1 MKVTVLGSGS
11 EGNATLVEDN
21 GVAFLIDAGFSGK
34 DLETRLEMVGVP
46 ASSLAGIIITHDH
59 GDHTRGMGVLARRF
73 GVTLYLTEKT
83 HVACTA
89 LLNGKEPVQHYQ
101 SSQPFRIGPFEI
113 QPFLTVHDA
122 ADPVAIA
129 VRHVENGSRLGIAT
143 DLGRPTA
150 AVRAAL
156 RGCNVLVLE
165 ANHDEAMLW
174 NGPYPW
180 SVKQRIA
187 SSHGHLSN
195 RASADLARELHHP
208 ALTNIILAHLSV
220 HCNTGSLARD
230 VLERV
235 LDRLKYRG
243 SVTVAPQDKPM
254 ETLDVVAE
262 RRRVGTV
269 EQLGLF

>member
-1 MKVTVLGSGS
+1 MHVTVLGSGS
-11 EGNATLVEDN
+11 EGNATLVESN
-21 GVAFLIDAGFSGK
+21 GVALLIDAGFSGK
-34 DLETRLEMVGVP
+34 DLEVRLEKVGVP
-46 ASSLAGIIITHDH
+46 ASSLAGIVITHDH

-73 GVTLYLTEKT
+73 GVKLFLTEKT
-83 HVACTA
+83 RTVCTT
-89 LLNGKEPVQHYQ
+89 LLSGKEEIQ
-101 SSQPFRIGPFEI
+101 SYASSEPFRIGPFEI

-129 VRHVENGSRLGIAT
+129 VTHVENGSKMGVAT

-156 RGCNVLVLE
+156 RGCHVLVLE

-195 RASADLARELHHP
+195 RAAAELARELCHP
-208 ALTNIILAHLSV
+208 ALASIILAHLSV
-220 HCNTGSLARD
+220 HCNTGSMARA
-230 VLERV
+230 VIEKMLERTS
-235 LDRLKYRG
+235 YNG
-243 SVTVAPQDKPM
+243 NVTVALQDQPM
-254 ETLDVVAE
+254 PTIDVMAE
-262 RRRVGTV
+262 RRRRGDVQ
-269 EQLGLF
+269 QLSLL

>member
-1 MKVTVLGSGS
+1 VIINVLGSGS
-11 EGNATLVEDN
+11 EGNATLVQS
-21 GVAFLIDAGFSGK
+21 GGSALLIDAGFSGR
-34 DLETRLEMVGVP
+34 DLEQRLDQVGVP
-46 ASSLAGIIITHDH
+46 ANELDGIIITHDH

-73 GVTLYLTEKT
+73 GVPLFLTSKTLA
-83 HVACTA
+83 ACSS
-89 LLNGKEPVQHYQ
+89 LLNGREDVRPYA

-129 VRHVENGSRLGIAT
+129 VRHVENGSKLGVAT

-156 RGCNVLVLE
+156 RECHVLVLE

-195 RASADLARELHHP
+195 RASAHLVRELFHSG
-208 ALTNIILAHLSV
+208 LCSIVLAHLSA
-220 HCNTGSLARD
+220 HCNTASMACAVVERA
-230 VLERV
+230 LERIGYSGY
-235 LDRLKYRG
+235 LA
-243 SVTVAPQDKPM
+243 VAPQDRPL
-254 ETLDVVAE
+254 EPIDVMQL
-262 RRRVGTV
+262 RRTRGVV
-269 EQLGLF
+269 EQLSLL